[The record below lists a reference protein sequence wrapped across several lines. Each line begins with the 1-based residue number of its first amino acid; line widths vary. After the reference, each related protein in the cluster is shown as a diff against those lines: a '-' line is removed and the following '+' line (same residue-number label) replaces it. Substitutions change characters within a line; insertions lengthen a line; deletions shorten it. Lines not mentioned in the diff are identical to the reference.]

1 MSKGA
6 AYVARSR
13 VAALFNARST
23 QEPAMNLRPFSSLT
37 IVAIAVGVIVCFGV
51 FRPSIPNTQAQE
63 VTTDASV
70 AYDSSIQDR
79 IELAE
84 IRLAIRLQD
93 VQLAKTERRLL
104 IAPATNDAEM
114 LRAAKQKLL
123 AAENRIASLDQEFEK
138 DVPVGQ
144 DLVRVQA
151 AELDRQ
157 AAKNILAK
165 LGSEL
170 SANNDKLTVHDE
182 RIKLLELRAKLAQ
195 TKLNQLKR
203 RLK

>member
-1 MSKGA
+1 
-6 AYVARSR
+6 
-13 VAALFNARST
+13 
-23 QEPAMNLRPFSSLT
+23 MNLRPFSSLT
-37 IVAIAVGVIVCFGV
+37 IVAIAFGVIACFGV
-51 FRPSIPNTQAQE
+51 FRSSISNTQAQE
-63 VTTDASV
+63 VTTYASV
-70 AYDSSIQDR
+70 ASDSSIQDK

-84 IRLAIRLQD
+84 IRIAIRLQD
-93 VQLAKTERRLL
+93 IQLAKTERRLL
-104 IAPATNDAEM
+104 IAPATDDAEM

-123 AAENRIASLDQEFEK
+123 AAENRIASLNQEFEN

-157 AAKNILAK
+157 AEKKSLVK
-165 LGSEL
+165 RESDL
-170 SANNDKLTVHDE
+170 SAITAKATVHDE
-182 RIKLLELRAKLAQ
+182 RIKLSEPRAKLAQ